1 MNNVHIAVIAFA
13 LIASLCLIIAG
24 IANSNS
30 DAEMY
35 GILGV
40 LATCGYVAYT
50 LTTEEN

>member
-13 LIASLCLIIAG
+13 LIASMCLIIAG
-24 IANSNS
+24 TANSSS

-50 LTTEEN
+50 LTEEN

>member
-1 MNNVHIAVIAFA
+1 MNNTHIAVTAFA
-13 LIASLCLIIAG
+13 LLASLCLIIIG
-24 IANSNS
+24 VANSAS

>member
-1 MNNVHIAVIAFA
+1 MDNVHIAVIAFA
-13 LIASLCLIIAG
+13 LIASMCVIIAG
-24 IANSNS
+24 TANGNS

-50 LTTEEN
+50 LTEEN

>member
-1 MNNVHIAVIAFA
+1 MNNVHIAVITFA
-13 LIASLCLIIAG
+13 LIASMCLIIAG
-24 IANSNS
+24 TANSNS

-50 LTTEEN
+50 LTEEN